1 MYSYPIYWIWISI
14 RAIKI
19 FIILRTIKIIKVVN
33 KNLIIFINM
42 LGRLVKVIKNSGRM
56 FAKPEM
62 LLKENLDFKVVL
74 FVKMLLN
81 LVKFVL
87 LSIKW
92 YLQWRIRVW
101 LKIYK
106 ALLWLMYNVTLQSL
120 IFLISIF
127 AILPE
132 SNL

>member
-62 LLKENLDFKVVL
+62 LLKESLDFKVVL
-74 FVKMLLN
+74 FAKMLLN